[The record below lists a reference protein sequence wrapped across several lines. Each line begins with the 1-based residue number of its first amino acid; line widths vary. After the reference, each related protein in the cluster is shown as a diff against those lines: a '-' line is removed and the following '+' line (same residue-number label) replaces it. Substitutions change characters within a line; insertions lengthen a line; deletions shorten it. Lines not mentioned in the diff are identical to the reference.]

1 MGNLLFAKYCTQH
14 WGEQGPWIR
23 QLLSL
28 NPEAQVLNCC
38 SALENDYPPVIK
50 VSSSV
55 KQDFSVLL
63 HLSDII
69 FFLIKE
75 CWVRTVVPKPCRT
88 MAQWSHLGIF

>member
-14 WGEQGPWIR
+14 QGEQGPWIR

-50 VSSSV
+50 V
-55 KQDFSVLL
+55 LCL
-63 HLSDII
+63 
-69 FFLIKE
+69 
-75 CWVRTVVPKPCRT
+75 
-88 MAQWSHLGIF
+88 

>member
-1 MGNLLFAKYCTQH
+1 MGNLPFAKYCTQH
-14 WGEQGPWIR
+14 QGEQGPWIR

-50 VSSSV
+50 VSLSV

-63 HLSDII
+63 CLSDRII
-69 FFLIKE
+69 FF
-75 CWVRTVVPKPCRT
+75 P
-88 MAQWSHLGIF
+88 